1 MALFR
6 SGQYLCTAPL
16 TAKSTVSDFLSNSFK
31 GINRQRHYFVRG
43 STFICHGAVPG
54 TSKNFNL
61 PLDYY
66 GNIVYNLICNLIDF
80 VKRNTPYSE

>member
-1 MALFR
+1 MAL
-6 SGQYLCTAPL
+6 
-16 TAKSTVSDFLSNSFK
+16 
-31 GINRQRHYFVRG
+31 FVRG
-43 STFICHGAVPG
+43 STLICHGAAPG

>member
-31 GINRQRHYFVRG
+31 GINRQWHFFVRG
-43 STFICHGAVPG
+43 STFVQHRSLQKA
-54 TSKNFNL
+54 L
-61 PLDYY
+61 
-66 GNIVYNLICNLIDF
+66 
-80 VKRNTPYSE
+80 